1 VLTTSFPNNPEILA
15 KRVSSGKFSCK
26 ILVFVSE
33 LPAGHKNDESLEGKK
48 SLNTSVKALVTGG
61 TGFVGSHV
69 VDLLLK
75 QGWEVV
81 CPVRDPK
88 NLRNL
93 NGAPV
98 RVIPIDE
105 VKNQARTEPPFAYV
119 IHVAGAT
126 RAPDYQAYHEA
137 NVNGTRQLLEIF
149 TDLPPASRPKR
160 FVLVGSQA
168 AAGPCPDRDTSVIES
183 HKPNPVSLY
192 GRSKLEAEHVVLSFS
207 KQLPV
212 TVVRPSTVFG
222 PRDLDVLGVFKC
234 ARYRFSPYLAGPDR
248 MFSIIYVEDLAR
260 GILAATLADVPS
272 GQTYFLANSTP
283 ISWREFTLE
292 VARLTG
298 CRTIAVPVPL
308 LVMRL
313 ASLAG
318 EAVGKL
324 TRKTKL
330 LRSEKFE
337 EMRQVGWVCSTE
349 KACRELNWEPEVPLS
364 EAIVRTAQWYR
375 KHGWI

>member
-1 VLTTSFPNNPEILA
+1 V
-15 KRVSSGKFSCK
+15 FSHENFHVK
-26 ILVFVSE
+26 SE
-33 LPAGHKNDESLEGKK
+33 CPDGRNQNRLGARTP
-48 SLNTSVKALVTGG
+48 LNKSVKALLTGG

-75 QGWEVV
+75 QGLDVV

-93 NGAPV
+93 DGSPV
-98 RVIPIDE
+98 RIILADQVSNE
-105 VKNQARTEPPFAYV
+105 ARTASPFDYV

-126 RAPDYQAYHEA
+126 RAPDYQAYHDA
-137 NVNGTRQLLEIF
+137 NVSGTRHLLEVF
-149 TDLPPASRPKR
+149 ADLPPASRPKR

-168 AAGPCPDRDTSVIES
+168 AAGPCPDEGVCVTES
-183 HKPNPVSLY
+183 HPPKPVSLY
-192 GRSKLEAEHVVLSFS
+192 GRSKLEAERVALSFAD
-207 KQLPV
+207 QLPV

-234 ARYRFSPYLAGPDR
+234 ARFRFSPYLSGPDR

-260 GILAATLADVPS
+260 GILAATVADVPS
-272 GQTYFLANSTP
+272 GQTYFLANSDP

-292 VARLTG
+292 VAQLTG
-298 CRTIAVPVPL
+298 CDTIAVPVPL
-308 LVMRL
+308 AVMKIAAL
-313 ASLAG
+313 IG
-318 EAVGKL
+318 EALGKL
-324 TRKTKL
+324 TKKTLL

-337 EMRQVGWVCSTE
+337 EMRQIGWVCSTE

-364 EAIVRTAQWYR
+364 EAIVRTAHWYR
-375 KHGWI
+375 EHGWI

>member
-1 VLTTSFPNNPEILA
+1 L
-15 KRVSSGKFSCK
+15 
-26 ILVFVSE
+26 
-33 LPAGHKNDESLEGKK
+33 K
-48 SLNTSVKALVTGG
+48 SSVKALVTGG

-69 VDLLLK
+69 VDLLVK

-93 NGAPV
+93 DGASV
-98 RVIPIDE
+98 RVIPADQIKDE
-105 VKNQARTEPPFAYV
+105 ARANPPFDYV

-126 RAPDYQAYHEA
+126 RAPDYQAYHDA
-137 NVNGTRQLLEIF
+137 NVNATRQLLEIF
-149 TDLPPASRPKR
+149 AGLSRTPDLKR

-168 AAGPCPDRDTSVIES
+168 AAGPCLSRDTVVTES
-183 HKPNPVSLY
+183 HEPKPVSLY
-192 GRSKLEAEHVVLSFS
+192 GRSKLEAERVALSFADRLS
-207 KQLPV
+207 V

-260 GILAATLADVPS
+260 GILAAARAEVQS
-272 GQTYFLANSTP
+272 GRTYFLANNEP

-292 VARLTG
+292 VARHTG
-298 CRTIAVPVPL
+298 CRTITVPVPL
-308 LVMRL
+308 VVMRL
-313 ASLAG
+313 ATLAG
-318 EAVGKL
+318 EAVGRL
-324 TRKTKL
+324 TRRPQL

-337 EMRQVGWVCSTE
+337 EMRQIGWVCSTE
-349 KACRELNWEPEVPLS
+349 KARKELNWDPEVPLN
-364 EAIVRTAQWYR
+364 EAIVMTYRWYR
-375 KHGWI
+375 EHGWI